1 MKHARILCNLSTSK
15 QDRPGRSGHLPSRRY
30 KKETALRVH
39 RKSLCGGWTDHV
51 QNNRRSAS
59 LRCVRF
65 GSHRSCRHSPE
76 GGSYKPFRGFFNRA
90 DPRFISVKGNTRF
103 ILVPRDETKN
113 GKQHIYITE
122 SDIENIITAK
132 AAIFA
137 TMKILL
143 RRLDLSFDDIDR
155 FYIAGAFGN
164 YLNVENAVTI
174 GLIPNI
180 DRNKVE
186 FMGNTSI
193 KGAKIV
199 AFYKEALRRME
210 KIREHTTYDDL
221 MGAPDYV
228 EEFQKAMFLP
238 HTDIE
243 IFERD

>member
-1 MKHARILCNLSTSK
+1 MREYYVTFQPQNRTVQVEADTSLLDAIK
-15 QDRPGRSGHLPSRRY
+15 KKLPSGSIEKVYAVDGQIMYKTIDDLPPCGVCGSGVIDLVAVLLKEGLINRSG
-30 KKETALRVH
+30 
-39 RKSLCGGWTDHV
+39 
-51 QNNRRSAS
+51 
-59 LRCVRF
+59 
-65 GSHRSCRHSPE
+65 
-76 GGSYKPFRGFFNRA
+76 GFLNRA

-103 ILVPRDETKN
+103 ILVPGDETKN

-143 RRLDLSFDDIDR
+143 RRLDLSFDNIDR